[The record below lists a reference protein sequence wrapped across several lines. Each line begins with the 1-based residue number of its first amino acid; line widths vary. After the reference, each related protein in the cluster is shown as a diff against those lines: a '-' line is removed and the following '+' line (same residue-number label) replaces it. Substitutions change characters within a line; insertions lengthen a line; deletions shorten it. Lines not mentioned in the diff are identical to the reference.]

1 MIRRAEKKDYEKIM
15 EIWKNSNIKAH
26 DFIDKGYWIGNYE
39 NVRDNYLPISDTYL
53 LEEGGEIKG
62 FISLIDS
69 TFIGGLFCGVNNQCK
84 GYGTRVLNFVKERY
98 PFLELAVYDKNVKA
112 LEFYQKNSFKI
123 VKTQVD
129 EETGELEHIMEWKN
143 KE

>member
-69 TFIGGLFCGVNNQCK
+69 TFIGGLFCGVNNQYK
-84 GYGTRVLNFVKERY
+84 GYGTRLLNFVKERY
-98 PFLELAVYDKNVKA
+98 PFLELVVYDKNVKA

>member
-1 MIRRAEKKDYEKIM
+1 M
-15 EIWKNSNIKAH
+15 
-26 DFIDKGYWIGNYE
+26 
-39 NVRDNYLPISDTYL
+39 
-53 LEEGGEIKG
+53 
-62 FISLIDS
+62 
-69 TFIGGLFCGVNNQCK
+69 
-84 GYGTRVLNFVKERY
+84 NFVKERY

-129 EETGELEHIMEWKN
+129 ENTGELEHIMEWKN

>member
-1 MIRRAEKKDYEKIM
+1 MIRRVEKKDYEKIM

-39 NVRDNYLPISDTYL
+39 NVRDNYLPIYDTYL
-53 LEEGGEIKG
+53 LEEGGDIKG

-84 GYGTRVLNFVKERY
+84 GYGTKLLNFVKERY

-112 LEFYQKNSFKI
+112 LEFYQ
-123 VKTQVD
+123 
-129 EETGELEHIMEWKN
+129 
-143 KE
+143 

>member
-1 MIRRAEKKDYEKIM
+1 MIRRTEKKDYEKIM

-39 NVRDNYLPISDTYL
+39 NIRDNYLPISDTYL

-69 TFIGGLFCGVNNQCK
+69 TFIGGLFCGVNNQGK
-84 GYGTRVLNFVKERY
+84 GYGTKLIAFVKERY